1 MIRLY
6 EDDPERLRDAR
17 IVWRKDCEL
26 GLCFVPRSGGRRI
39 SRTQLTCLRTRYV
52 MLCARI
58 SNSPVSSL

>member
-39 SRTQLTCLRTRYV
+39 SRTQLTCLRTRYY
-52 MLCARI
+52 ATAD
-58 SNSPVSSL
+58 